1 MEKKSVRKIKQKKIL
16 DNRKAVRKVAKRD
29 SRAVAEM
36 ESKASQCLAVARWMF
51 PNANDQIIVDQA
63 TELMFLPLTV
73 INSTLDRFRE
83 ISGPAGAPAHPPPAI
98 YSPYDISSGIINLI
112 EESSVPSLPIEELP
126 VPYLNDVGP
135 SAKKDSV
142 INRYQLL
149 KQNRKDIRNETI
161 N

>member
-1 MEKKSVRKIKQKKIL
+1 
-16 DNRKAVRKVAKRD
+16 
-29 SRAVAEM
+29 
-36 ESKASQCLAVARWMF
+36 MF

-83 ISGPAGAPAHPPPAI
+83 ISGVPAGAPAHPPPAI